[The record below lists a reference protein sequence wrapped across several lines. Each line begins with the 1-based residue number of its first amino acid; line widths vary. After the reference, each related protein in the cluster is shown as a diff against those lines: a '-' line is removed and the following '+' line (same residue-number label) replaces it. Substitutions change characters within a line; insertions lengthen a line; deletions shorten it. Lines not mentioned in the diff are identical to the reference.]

1 MGAQLNIKSREAY
14 ELATE
19 IAGRTGESLTQVV
32 LEALRARQREVTK
45 AERFER
51 AMAICRDARSRMT
64 PEYLARDF
72 DDELYDEFGL
82 PK

>member
-1 MGAQLNIKSREAY
+1 MGAQLNIKSQEAY

-51 AMAICRDARSRMT
+51 AMAICRDMRARMS
-64 PEYLARDF
+64 PETLALDIDDF
-72 DDELYDEFGL
+72 LYDENGL